1 MKDYYEV
8 LKEANRK
15 YEMRTIKG
23 MFNLNGDM
31 YYIKE
36 RDVKRILLIFIGK
49 EKIEQKRSEYR
60 KQQINNTITIV

>member
-15 YEMRTIKG
+15 YEMITIKG

-31 YYIKE
+31 YYIKG
-36 RDVKRILLIFIGK
+36 RDVKRILLIFIRK

-60 KQQINNTITIV
+60 

>member
-8 LKEANRK
+8 LIEAYRK

-23 MFNLNGDM
+23 MLNLFGDI
-31 YYIKE
+31 YHIKE

-49 EKIEQKRSEYR
+49 GKNRTKAFGI
-60 KQQINNTITIV
+60 

>member
-1 MKDYYEV
+1 M
-8 LKEANRK
+8 RK
-15 YEMRTIKG
+15 IKG
-23 MFNLNGDM
+23 MFNLFGDM